1 MLSAA
6 NKKGKKNM
14 YAIYDL
20 IKTIVSA
27 FEPDSADEF
36 YWLSMIFELF
46 Q

>member
-1 MLSAA
+1 
-6 NKKGKKNM
+6 M

-27 FEPDSADEF
+27 FEKDSADEF
-36 YWLSMIFELF
+36 YWLDMIFGLF

>member
-27 FEPDSADEF
+27 FEVDSADEF
-36 YWLSMIFELF
+36 YWLDMIFGMF
-46 Q
+46 K